1 MFNGQ
6 PQADIESAVI
16 KNASGVIGLELF
28 GSTES
33 SGDNYLSG
41 ILLKDDTTT
50 TIYYP
55 HIASNTTW
63 WTGIVAYNPS
73 ASACDITITPYSAG
87 GTPLTA
93 QSLTIPSKG
102 KYIGTVAGLN
112 LPTDTA
118 WFKIEAASPIT
129 GFELF
134 GTKDGNQLAGYTG
147 VGISGKEGV
156 FAKLETDGWTGIA
169 FVNIEDS
176 SAVVTLTAYND
187 NGNSVATET
196 LNVGG
201 YAKVVDMPES
211 IFTQGINSATY
222 ISYSSEKEVV
232 GFQLNGSSDDMMLD
246 GLPGM

>member
-16 KNASGVIGLELF
+16 KNGSGVIGLELF

-55 HIASNTTW
+55 HTASNTTW

-73 ASACDITITPYSAG
+73 ASACDITITPYSDQ
-87 GTPLTA
+87 GTRLSD
-93 QSLTIPSKG
+93 QSLSIPGQG

-118 WFKIEAASPIT
+118 WFKIEGASPIT

-134 GTKDGNQLAGYTG
+134 GTQDGNQLAGYTG
-147 VGISGKEGV
+147 VGISGTEGV
-156 FAKLETDGWTGIA
+156 FAKLEKDGWTGIA

-176 SAVVTLTAYND
+176 SAVVTLTAYDD
-187 NGNSVATET
+187 NGNIVATET
-196 LNVGG
+196 MNVSG
-201 YAKVVDMPES
+201 YAKVVDVPED
-211 IFTQGINSATY
+211 IFTQDISSATY
-222 ISYSSEKEVV
+222 ISYSSDKEVV
-232 GFQLNGSSDDMMLD
+232 EFQLNGSSDGMLLD